1 MENENYV
8 ELDINELKRKESDLV
23 NFLKF
28 SDEHMRSLF
37 NKQLGLAQ
45 ELTDEKKINDDLR
58 DRLMKI
64 RISIEVKE
72 QFNKQ

>member
-1 MENENYV
+1 MKNENYT
-8 ELDINELKRKESDLV
+8 ELDIDELKRKESDLV

-37 NKQLGLAQ
+37 NKQLELAQ

-64 RISIEVKE
+64 RVSIEVKE